1 VQGSYALVF
10 ENSFNGSLVIGS
22 LGEKRFDKGIY
33 VYVGSAFGQNQS
45 IESRVNRH
53 VELSLSGKGS
63 IHWHVDY
70 LLVSNH
76 FELLGFNEFPSEE
89 RNECEV
95 AREIEESSDGV
106 VEDFGC
112 SDCCCTSH
120 LFFFD
125 EG

>member
-1 VQGSYALVF
+1 VKGSYALVL
-10 ENSFNGSLVIGS
+10 ENSLNKPLVIGS
-22 LGEKRFDKGIY
+22 LGEKQFHEGIY
-33 VYVGSAFGQNQS
+33 VYVGSAFGQNKS

-53 VELSLSGKGS
+53 AELSFSGKGS

-76 FELLGFNEFPSEE
+76 FELLGYNEFPSEE

-95 AREIEESSDGV
+95 AREIEESSDGF

-112 SDCCCTSH
+112 SDCDCVSH
-120 LFFFD
+120 LFFST
-125 EG
+125 E